1 MNNTVVQVDTQGN
14 ARVIVLL
21 SVKVQAAWP
30 FYTLT
35 DEDRAAHW
43 DGAVNDAGTK
53 GGRIP
58 LCSPALTGK
67 PESVRGTVRKLFANA
82 LPCLVPGLYIV
93 QPGKEQDAQ
102 DLIQQAE
109 SIVAQ
114 ADADMAAQWTQEF
127 PDWWDNANELARHG
141 CQARG
146 FDKPQ
151 PYWVRLKAHMFTA
164 EGLSE
169 EESEALAKDAEQ
181 ETLQQESEELDR
193 WQRVWAGKSAL
204 TATAFRD
211 LKQILDK
218 AGSPA
223 AGALTVPNG
232 KKGAAL
238 DPQVTTSTLSA
249 VCGHL
254 TNSEWQTLLP
264 VLVKYCPTQPRLQT
278 QLKQDEPEQ
287 TQPEAQAESLPE
299 PPEEVQV
306 DVEDSDFMP
315 PADEAVASLNPEPQ
329 PEPEPETKPESEL
342 EQDVQSCIDE
352 DGDFVPD

>member
-1 MNNTVVQVDTQGN
+1 MKVT
-14 ARVIVLL
+14 LL

-67 PESVRGTVRKLFANA
+67 PESVRGTVRKLFASA

-93 QPGKEQDAQ
+93 QPGKEEAAQ
-102 DLIQQAE
+102 ALINQAE
-109 SIVAQ
+109 CLVAQ
-114 ADADMAAQWTQEF
+114 ADADMASQWQAEF
-127 PDWWDNANELARHG
+127 PDWWDNANSLARHG

-151 PYWVRLKAHMFTA
+151 PYWVRLKAHLFTA
-164 EGLSE
+164 EGLSDA
-169 EESEALAKDAEQ
+169 ESEALAEDAEA
-181 ETLQQESEELDR
+181 ETLQQEQEELDR
-193 WQRVWAGKSAL
+193 WTRVWSGKSAL

-211 LKQILDK
+211 LSAILNK

-223 AGALTVPNG
+223 ASALTVPNG

-238 DPQVTTSTLSA
+238 DPQVTASTLGA
-249 VCGHL
+249 LRPVL
-254 TNSEWQTLLP
+254 THEEWQTLMP
-264 VLVKYCPTQPRLQT
+264 VFSRHCPTQAQPAQAEPQT
-278 QLKQDEPEQ
+278 EPEQ
-287 TQPEAQAESLPE
+287 TQVDVEDSAVMSPEDEAVASLLQPEALPE
-299 PPEEVQV
+299 PPEEVTV
-306 DVEDSDFMP
+306 DMP
-315 PADEAVASLNPEPQ
+315 EQTQ
-329 PEPEPETKPESEL
+329 PEPEPEPQPE
-342 EQDVQSCIDE
+342 QGVQSCIDE
-352 DGDFVPD
+352 DGDFIPD

>member
-1 MNNTVVQVDTQGN
+1 MKVT
-14 ARVIVLL
+14 LL
-21 SVKVQAAWP
+21 SVKVGAAWP

-35 DEDRAAHW
+35 DEDRAQHW

-67 PESVRGTVRKLFANA
+67 PESVRGQVRKLFASA

-93 QPGKEQDAQ
+93 QAGKESEAQ
-102 DLIQQAE
+102 ALIQQAE

-114 ADADMAAQWTQEF
+114 ADADMASQWSQEF
-127 PDWWDNANELARHG
+127 PDWWDNANSLARHG

-151 PYWVRLKAHMFTA
+151 PYWVRLKAHLFTA

-169 EESEALAKDAEQ
+169 AESEALAKDAEA
-181 ETLQQESEELDR
+181 ETLQQEQEELDR
-193 WQRVWAGKSAL
+193 WTRVWSAKSAL

-211 LKQILDK
+211 LSAILNK

-223 AGALTVPNG
+223 ASALTVPNG

-238 DPQVTTSTLSA
+238 DPQVTASTLGA
-249 VCGHL
+249 LRPVL
-254 TNSEWQTLLP
+254 THEEWQTLMP
-264 VLVKYCPTQPRLQT
+264 VFSRHCPTQAQPAQAEPQT
-278 QLKQDEPEQ
+278 EPEQ
-287 TQPEAQAESLPE
+287 TQVDVEDSAVMSPEDEAVASLLQPEALPE
-299 PPEEVQV
+299 PPEEVTV
-306 DVEDSDFMP
+306 DMP
-315 PADEAVASLNPEPQ
+315 EQTQPEPEPEPQ
-329 PEPEPETKPESEL
+329 PEPE
-342 EQDVQSCIDE
+342 QGVQSCIDE
-352 DGDFVPD
+352 DGDFIPD

>member
-1 MNNTVVQVDTQGN
+1 MKVT
-14 ARVIVLL
+14 LL
-21 SVKVQAAWP
+21 SVKVGAAWP

-67 PESVRGTVRKLFANA
+67 PESIRGTVRKLFASA

-93 QPGKEQDAQ
+93 QPGKEADAQ
-102 DLIQQAE
+102 SLIQQAE

-114 ADADMAAQWTQEF
+114 ADADMSAQWAAEF
-127 PDWWDNANELARHG
+127 PDWWDNANSLARHG

-151 PYWVRLKAHMFTA
+151 PYWVRLKAHLFSA

-169 EESEALAKDAEQ
+169 AESEALAEDAEQ

-193 WQRVWAGKSAL
+193 WQRVWAGKNAL

-211 LKQILDK
+211 LSAILNK

-223 AGALTVPNG
+223 AGALVVPNG

-238 DPQVTTSTLSA
+238 DPQVTAQTLGA
-249 VCGHL
+249 LRPVL
-254 TNSEWQTLLP
+254 THDEWQTLMP
-264 VLVKYCPTQPRLQT
+264 VFSRHCPTQAEPQPEPE
-278 QLKQDEPEQ
+278 QDEPEQ
-287 TQPEAQAESLPE
+287 TQVDVEDSAVMSPEDEAVASLLQPEALPE
-299 PPEEVQV
+299 PPEEVTV
-306 DVEDSDFMP
+306 DMP
-315 PADEAVASLNPEPQ
+315 EQTQPEPEPQHEPQ
-329 PEPEPETKPESEL
+329 PEPQP

-352 DGDFVPD
+352 DGDFIPD

>member
-1 MNNTVVQVDTQGN
+1 MKVT
-14 ARVIVLL
+14 LL
-21 SVKVQAAWP
+21 SVKVGAAWP

-58 LCSPALTGK
+58 LCSKELTGK
-67 PESVRGTVRKLFANA
+67 PESVRGQVRKLFASA

-102 DLIQQAE
+102 ALIQQAE

-114 ADADMAAQWTQEF
+114 ADAEMAAQWSAEF
-127 PDWWDNANELARHG
+127 PDWWDNANSLARHG

-151 PYWVRLKAHMFTA
+151 PYWVRLKAHLFSA

-169 EESEALAKDAEQ
+169 AESEALAEDAEQ

-193 WQRVWAGKSAL
+193 WQRVWAGKNAL

-223 AGALTVPNG
+223 APALTVPNG

-238 DPQVTTSTLSA
+238 DPQVTAQALGA
-249 VCGHL
+249 LRPVL
-254 TNSEWQTLLP
+254 THEEWQTLMP
-264 VLVKYCPTQPRLQT
+264 VFSRHCPTQAQP
-278 QLKQDEPEQ
+278 EPEQ
-287 TQPEAQAESLPE
+287 DEPEAQAEPQPLPEPEQTLPE
-299 PPEEVQV
+299 PPEEVTV
-306 DVEDSDFMP
+306 DVEETETMP
-315 PADEAVASLNPEPQ
+315 PEDEAVASLNPEPQ
-329 PEPEPETKPESEL
+329 PEPEPE
-342 EQDVQSCIDE
+342 QCVQSCIDE
-352 DGDFVPD
+352 DGDFIPD

>member
-1 MNNTVVQVDTQGN
+1 MKVT
-14 ARVIVLL
+14 LL
-21 SVKVQAAWP
+21 SVKVGAAWP

-67 PESVRGTVRKLFANA
+67 PESVRGTVRKLFASA

-93 QPGKEQDAQ
+93 QAGKEAEAQ
-102 DLIQQAE
+102 ALIQQAE

-114 ADADMAAQWTQEF
+114 ADADMASQWSQEF

-151 PYWVRLKAHMFTA
+151 PYWVRLKAHLFSA

-169 EESEALAKDAEQ
+169 EESEELAKDAEQ
-181 ETLQQESEELDR
+181 ETLQQEQEELDR
-193 WQRVWAGKSAL
+193 WQRVWAGKNAL

-211 LKQILDK
+211 LSAILNK

-223 AGALTVPNG
+223 ASALTVPNG

-238 DPQVTTSTLSA
+238 DPQVTAQTLGA
-249 VCGHL
+249 LRPVL
-254 TNSEWQTLLP
+254 THDEWQTLMP
-264 VLVKYCPTQPRLQT
+264 VFSRHCPTQT
-278 QLKQDEPEQ
+278 QPEPEQ
-287 TQPEAQAESLPE
+287 DEPEAQAEPLPE
-299 PPEEVQV
+299 PPEEVRV

-315 PADEAVASLNPEPQ
+315 EPQ
-329 PEPEPETKPESEL
+329 PEPEPEQTQPKPEPQSEP
-342 EQDVQSCIDE
+342 EQGVQSCIDE
-352 DGDFVPD
+352 DGDFIPD

>member
-1 MNNTVVQVDTQGN
+1 M
-14 ARVIVLL
+14 VIHLL

-58 LCSPALTGK
+58 LCSKELTGK
-67 PESVRGTVRKLFANA
+67 PESVRGQVRKLFASA

-93 QPGKEQDAQ
+93 QPGKEAEAQ
-102 DLIQQAE
+102 ALIQQAE
-109 SIVAQ
+109 QLVQQ
-114 ADADMAAQWTQEF
+114 ADSDMAAQWAAEF

-151 PYWVRLKAHMFTA
+151 PYWVRLKAHLFTA

-169 EESEALAKDAEQ
+169 AESEALAKDAEA

-193 WQRVWAGKSAL
+193 WQRVWAGKNAL

-211 LKQILDK
+211 LSAILNK

-223 AGALTVPNG
+223 AGVLTVPNG

-238 DPQVTTSTLSA
+238 DPQVTEQALSA
-249 VCGHL
+249 VCGVL
-254 TNSEWQTLLP
+254 THDEWQTLLP
-264 VLVKYCPTQPRLQT
+264 VLVKYCPTQPRPAQAEP
-278 QLKQDEPEQ
+278 QPEPDEPKQDEPEQ
-287 TQPEAQAESLPE
+287 TQPDTLPE
-299 PPEEVQV
+299 PPEEVRV
-306 DVEDSDFMP
+306 DVEETEVMP
-315 PADEAVASLNPEPQ
+315 PADEAVASLTQ
-329 PEPEPETKPESEL
+329 PEPEPEPEPES
-342 EQDVQSCIDE
+342 DVQSCIDE
-352 DGDFVPD
+352 DGDFIPD

>member
-1 MNNTVVQVDTQGN
+1 MKVT
-14 ARVIVLL
+14 LL

-58 LCSPALTGK
+58 LCSKELTGK

-93 QPGKEQDAQ
+93 QPGKEAEAQ
-102 DLIQQAE
+102 YMIQQAE
-109 SIVAQ
+109 CVVAQ
-114 ADADMAAQWTQEF
+114 ADADMASQWQAEF
-127 PDWWDNANELARHG
+127 PDWWDNANSLARHG
-141 CQARG
+141 CSARG

-151 PYWVRLKAHMFTA
+151 PYWVRLKAHLFTA

-169 EESEALAKDAEQ
+169 AESEALAEDAEA
-181 ETLQQESEELDR
+181 ETLQQEQEELDR
-193 WQRVWAGKSAL
+193 WQRVWAGKTAM

-211 LKQILDK
+211 LSAILNK

-223 AGALTVPNG
+223 AGALVVPNG

-238 DPQVTTSTLSA
+238 DPQVTAQTLGA
-249 VCGHL
+249 LRPVL
-254 TNSEWQTLLP
+254 THEEWQTLMP
-264 VLVKYCPTQPRLQT
+264 VFGKHCPTQA
-278 QLKQDEPEQ
+278 
-287 TQPEAQAESLPE
+287 QPAQAEPQPE
-299 PPEEVQV
+299 PEPLPGLPEEVTV
-306 DVEDSDFMP
+306 DVEESEVMP
-315 PADEAVASLNPEPQ
+315 PADEAVASLTQ
-329 PEPEPETKPESEL
+329 PEPETKPEPQPET
-342 EQDVQSCIDE
+342 EQGVQACIDE
-352 DGDFVPD
+352 DGDFIPD

>member
-14 ARVIVLL
+14 ARVITLL

-35 DEDRAAHW
+35 DEDRSQHW
-43 DGAVNDAGTK
+43 DESVNEAGTK

-58 LCSPALTGK
+58 LCSKELTGK
-67 PESVRGTVRKLFANA
+67 PESIRGMVRKLFASA

-93 QPGKEQDAQ
+93 QPGKEAEAQ
-102 DLIQQAE
+102 ALIAKAE

-114 ADADMAAQWTQEF
+114 ADADMASQWAAEF
-127 PDWWDNANELARHG
+127 PDWWDNANSLARHG

-151 PYWVRLKAHMFTA
+151 PYWVRLKAHLFTA

-169 EESEALAKDAEQ
+169 AESEALAKDAEQ

-193 WQRVWAGKSAL
+193 WQRVWAGKNAL

-211 LKQILDK
+211 LSAILNK

-223 AGALTVPNG
+223 AGALVVPNG

-238 DPQVTTSTLSA
+238 DPQVTAQTLSTIRG
-249 VCGHL
+249 VL
-254 TNSEWQTLLP
+254 THDEWTTLMP
-264 VLVKYCPTQPRLQT
+264 VFSRHCPTQAQP
-278 QLKQDEPEQ
+278 EPEQ
-287 TQPEAQAESLPE
+287 DEPEAQAEPQHLPE
-299 PPEEVQV
+299 QDEPDTLPDLPEEVAV
-306 DVEDSDFMP
+306 DVEETEVMP
-315 PADEAVASLNPEPQ
+315 PADEAVASLTQ
-329 PEPEPETKPESEL
+329 PEPEPEPE
-342 EQDVQSCIDE
+342 QGVQSCIDE

>member
-1 MNNTVVQVDTQGN
+1 MKVT
-14 ARVIVLL
+14 LL
-21 SVKVQAAWP
+21 SVKVGAAWP

-67 PESVRGTVRKLFANA
+67 PESVRGMVRKLFANA

-102 DLIQQAE
+102 ALIQQAE

-114 ADADMAAQWTQEF
+114 ADAEMAAQWQAEF
-127 PDWWDNANELARHG
+127 PDWWDNANSLARHG

-151 PYWVRLKAHMFTA
+151 PYWVRLKAHLFSA

-169 EESEALAKDAEQ
+169 AESENLAEDALA
-181 ETLQQESEELDR
+181 ETLQQEQEELDR
-193 WQRVWAGKSAL
+193 WQRVWAGKNAL

-211 LKQILDK
+211 LSAILNK
-218 AGSPA
+218 AGSVA
-223 AGALTVPNG
+223 AQALTVPNG

-238 DPQVTTSTLSA
+238 DPQVTAQTLSA
-249 VCGHL
+249 IRGVL
-254 TNSEWQTLLP
+254 THDEWTTLMP
-264 VLVKYCPTQPRLQT
+264 VFSRHCPTQAQP
-278 QLKQDEPEQ
+278 EPEQ
-287 TQPEAQAESLPE
+287 DEPEAQAEPLPDL
-299 PPEEVQV
+299 PEEVRV
-306 DVEDSDFMP
+306 DVEDSDFM
-315 PADEAVASLNPEPQ
+315 PEPQ
-329 PEPEPETKPESEL
+329 PEPEPETKSKPES
-342 EQDVQSCIDE
+342 DVQSCIDE
-352 DGDFVPD
+352 DGDFIPD

>member
-1 MNNTVVQVDTQGN
+1 MKVT
-14 ARVIVLL
+14 LL
-21 SVKVQAAWP
+21 SVKVGAAWP

-58 LCSPALTGK
+58 LCSKELTGK
-67 PESVRGTVRKLFANA
+67 PESVRGMVRKLFASA

-102 DLIQQAE
+102 ALIKQAE

-114 ADADMAAQWTQEF
+114 ADADMAAQWQAEF
-127 PDWWDNANELARHG
+127 PDWWDNANSLARHG

-151 PYWVRLKAHMFTA
+151 PYWVRLKAHLFSA

-169 EESEALAKDAEQ
+169 EESEALAEDAEA

-193 WQRVWAGKSAL
+193 WTRVWSGKPAM

-211 LKQILDK
+211 LKQILNK

-223 AGALTVPNG
+223 APALTVPNG

-238 DPQVTTSTLSA
+238 DPQVTAQTLSA
-249 VCGHL
+249 IRGVL
-254 TNSEWQTLLP
+254 THDEWTTLMP
-264 VLVKYCPTQPRLQT
+264 VFGKHCPTQAQPAQAEPQPEPDT
-278 QLKQDEPEQ
+278 EPEQ
-287 TQPEAQAESLPE
+287 TQPDALPDL
-299 PPEEVQV
+299 PEEVRV

-315 PADEAVASLNPEPQ
+315 EPQPEPQ
-329 PEPEPETKPESEL
+329 PEPEPEPETKPE
-342 EQDVQSCIDE
+342 QGVQSCIDE
-352 DGDFVPD
+352 DGDFIPD

>member
-1 MNNTVVQVDTQGN
+1 MKVT
-14 ARVIVLL
+14 LL
-21 SVKVQAAWP
+21 SVKVGAAWP

-58 LCSPALTGK
+58 LCSKELTGK
-67 PESVRGTVRKLFANA
+67 PESVRGQVRKLFANA

-93 QPGKEQDAQ
+93 QAGKEAEAQ
-102 DLIQQAE
+102 GLIQQAE
-109 SIVAQ
+109 SLVAQ
-114 ADADMAAQWTQEF
+114 ADAEMAAQWSQEF

-141 CQARG
+141 CQVRG

-151 PYWVRLKAHMFTA
+151 PYWVRLKAHLFTA

-169 EESEALAKDAEQ
+169 AESEALAEDAEV
-181 ETLQQESEELDR
+181 ETLQQEQEELDR
-193 WQRVWAGKSAL
+193 WQRVWAGKNAL

-223 AGALTVPNG
+223 AGALVVPNG

-238 DPQVTTSTLSA
+238 DPQVTAQTLSA
-249 VCGHL
+249 IRGVL
-254 TNSEWQTLLP
+254 THDEWTTLMP
-264 VLVKYCPTQPRLQT
+264 VFGRHCPTQAQAQT
-278 QLKQDEPEQ
+278 QPAQAEPQPEPDTEPEQ
-287 TQPEAQAESLPE
+287 TQPDTLPNL
-299 PPEEVQV
+299 PEEVQV

-315 PADEAVASLNPEPQ
+315 PTDEAVASLTQPEPQ
-329 PEPEPETKPESEL
+329 PEPET
-342 EQDVQSCIDE
+342 EQGVQSCIDE
-352 DGDFVPD
+352 DGDFIPD

>member
-1 MNNTVVQVDTQGN
+1 MKVT
-14 ARVIVLL
+14 LL
-21 SVKVQAAWP
+21 SVKVGAAWP

-58 LCSPALTGK
+58 LCSKELTGK

-93 QPGKEQDAQ
+93 QAGKEAEAQ
-102 DLIQQAE
+102 ALIQQAE

-114 ADADMAAQWTQEF
+114 ADADMASQWAEEF
-127 PDWWDNANELARHG
+127 PDWWGNANDLARHG

-151 PYWVRLKAHMFTA
+151 PYWVRLKAHLFTA

-169 EESEALAKDAEQ
+169 AESEALAKDAEA
-181 ETLQQESEELDR
+181 ETLQQEQEELDR
-193 WQRVWAGKSAL
+193 WTRVWSGKNAM

-211 LKQILDK
+211 LSAILNK

-223 AGALTVPNG
+223 APALTVPSG

-238 DPQVTTSTLSA
+238 DPQVTSNTLA
-249 VCGHL
+249 AL
-254 TNSEWQTLLP
+254 RP
-264 VLVKYCPTQPRLQT
+264 VLTHEEWTALMPVFGRHCPTQAQPAQA
-278 QLKQDEPEQ
+278 EQ
-287 TQPEAQAESLPE
+287 TQPEMEAQAEPLPE
-299 PPEEVQV
+299 PPEEVRI

-329 PEPEPETKPESEL
+329 TQPEPQPE
-342 EQDVQSCIDE
+342 QGVQSCIDE

>member
-1 MNNTVVQVDTQGN
+1 MKVT
-14 ARVIVLL
+14 LL
-21 SVKVQAAWP
+21 SVKVGAAWP

-67 PESVRGTVRKLFANA
+67 PESVRGTVRKLFASA

-102 DLIQQAE
+102 ALIQQAE
-109 SIVAQ
+109 AIVAQ
-114 ADADMAAQWTQEF
+114 ANAEMASQWQAEF
-127 PDWWDNANELARHG
+127 PDWWDNANSLARHG

-151 PYWVRLKAHMFTA
+151 PYWVRLKAHLFSA

-169 EESEALAKDAEQ
+169 AESEALAKDAEA
-181 ETLQQESEELDR
+181 ETLQQEQEELDR
-193 WQRVWAGKSAL
+193 WQRVWAGKNAM

-211 LKQILDK
+211 LSAILNK

-223 AGALTVPNG
+223 AGALVVPNG

-238 DPQVTTSTLSA
+238 DPQVTAQTLSA
-249 VCGHL
+249 VCGVL
-254 TNSEWQTLLP
+254 THDEWQTLIP
-264 VLVKYCPTQPRLQT
+264 VLIRHCPTQAQP
-278 QLKQDEPEQ
+278 EPEQ
-287 TQPEAQAESLPE
+287 DAPEAQAEQTLPE
-299 PPEEVQV
+299 PPKEVTV
-306 DVEDSDFMP
+306 DVEETETMP
-315 PADEAVASLNPEPQ
+315 PEDEAVASLTKPDPQ
-329 PEPEPETKPESEL
+329 PEPEPQP

>member
-1 MNNTVVQVDTQGN
+1 MNTVIQVDTQGN
-14 ARVIVLL
+14 ARVITLL

-35 DEDRAAHW
+35 DADRAAHW

-58 LCSPALTGK
+58 LCSKELTGK
-67 PESVRGTVRKLFANA
+67 PESVRGTVRKLFASA

-102 DLIQQAE
+102 ALIQQAE
-109 SIVAQ
+109 QLVQQ
-114 ADADMAAQWTQEF
+114 ADSDMAAQWSAEF
-127 PDWWDNANELARHG
+127 PDWWNNANDLARHG
-141 CQARG
+141 CESRG

-151 PYWVRLKAHMFTA
+151 PYWVRLKAHLFTA

-169 EESEALAKDAEQ
+169 EESEALAKDAEA
-181 ETLQQESEELDR
+181 ETLQQEQEELDR
-193 WQRVWAGKSAL
+193 WQRVWAGKNAL

-223 AGALTVPNG
+223 AQALTVPNG

-238 DPQVTTSTLSA
+238 DPQITASTLSA

-264 VLVKYCPTQPRLQT
+264 VLVEYCPTQPRLQT
-278 QLKQDEPEQ
+278 QPEQDEPEQDEPEQ
-287 TQPEAQAESLPE
+287 TQPETLHDL
-299 PPEEVQV
+299 PEEVRV
-306 DVEDSDFMP
+306 DVAETEVMP
-315 PADEAVASLNPEPQ
+315 PADEAVASLNPEPEQTQPEPQ
-329 PEPEPETKPESEL
+329 PEPEPE
-342 EQDVQSCIDE
+342 QGVQSCIDE
-352 DGDFVPD
+352 DGDFIPD

>member
-1 MNNTVVQVDTQGN
+1 MDTVVSVDTQGN
-14 ARVIVLL
+14 ARVITLL

-35 DEDRAAHW
+35 DEDRSQHW
-43 DGAVNDAGTK
+43 DESVNEAGTK

-58 LCSPALTGK
+58 LCSKELTGK

-93 QPGKEQDAQ
+93 QAGKEADAQ
-102 DLIQQAE
+102 ALIQQAE

-114 ADADMAAQWTQEF
+114 ADADMSAQWQAEF
-127 PDWWDNANELARHG
+127 PDWWDRANSLARHG

-151 PYWVRLKAHMFTA
+151 PYWVRLKAHLFTA

-169 EESEALAKDAEQ
+169 AESEALAKDAEA
-181 ETLQQESEELDR
+181 ETLQQEQEELDR
-193 WQRVWAGKSAL
+193 WQRVWAGKNAM

-211 LKQILDK
+211 LSAILNK

-223 AGALTVPNG
+223 APALSVPNG

-238 DPQVTTSTLSA
+238 DPQVTASTLGA
-249 VCGHL
+249 L
-254 TNSEWQTLLP
+254 RP
-264 VLVKYCPTQPRLQT
+264 VLTHDEWVALMPVFGRHCPTQT
-278 QLKQDEPEQ
+278 QPEQDE
-287 TQPEAQAESLPE
+287 PEAQAEPLPNL
-299 PPEEVQV
+299 PEEVAV
-306 DVEDSDFMP
+306 DVEETEVMP
-315 PADEAVASLNPEPQ
+315 PADEAVASLNPEPEQAQ
-329 PEPEPETKPESEL
+329 PEPES

-352 DGDFVPD
+352 DGDFIPD

>member
-1 MNNTVVQVDTQGN
+1 MKVT
-14 ARVIVLL
+14 LL
-21 SVKVQAAWP
+21 SVKVGAAWP

-35 DEDRAAHW
+35 DDDRAAHW

-67 PESVRGTVRKLFANA
+67 PESVRGQVRKLFASA

-93 QPGKEQDAQ
+93 QPGKEADAQ
-102 DLIQQAE
+102 ALIQQAE

-114 ADADMAAQWTQEF
+114 ADADMASQWQAEF
-127 PDWWDNANELARHG
+127 PDWWDNANDLARHG

-151 PYWVRLKAHMFTA
+151 PYWVHLKAHLFTA

-169 EESEALAKDAEQ
+169 AESEALAEDAEQ

-193 WQRVWAGKSAL
+193 WQRVWAGKPAM

-223 AGALTVPNG
+223 APALSVPNG

-238 DPQVTTSTLSA
+238 DPQVTAQTLSA
-249 VCGHL
+249 IRGVL
-254 TNSEWQTLLP
+254 THDEWTALMP
-264 VLVKYCPTQPRLQT
+264 VFGRHCPTQPAQAEP
-278 QLKQDEPEQ
+278 QPEPEQ
-287 TQPEAQAESLPE
+287 TQPDTLPD
-299 PPEEVQV
+299 PPEEVRV
-306 DVEDSDFMP
+306 DIEDSDFM
-315 PADEAVASLNPEPQ
+315 PEPQ
-329 PEPEPETKPESEL
+329 PEPEPETKPEPQPEP
-342 EQDVQSCIDE
+342 EQGVQSCIDE
-352 DGDFVPD
+352 DGDFIPD

>member
-1 MNNTVVQVDTQGN
+1 MKVT
-14 ARVIVLL
+14 LL
-21 SVKVQAAWP
+21 SVKVGAAWP

-67 PESVRGTVRKLFANA
+67 PESVRGTVRKLFASA

-93 QPGKEQDAQ
+93 QPGKEAEAQ
-102 DLIQQAE
+102 ALIAKAE
-109 SIVAQ
+109 SLVQQEDSPMPSQWQ
-114 ADADMAAQWTQEF
+114 AEF
-127 PDWWDNANELARHG
+127 PDWWDRANSLARHG

-151 PYWVRLKAHMFTA
+151 PYWVRLKAHLFTA

-169 EESEALAKDAEQ
+169 AESEALAEDAAA
-181 ETLQQESEELDR
+181 ETLQQEQEELDR
-193 WQRVWAGKSAL
+193 WTRVWSGKNAM

-211 LKQILDK
+211 LSAILNK

-223 AGALTVPNG
+223 AGTLVVPNG

-238 DPQVTTSTLSA
+238 DPQVTAQTLSA
-249 VCGHL
+249 IRGVL
-254 TNSEWQTLLP
+254 THDEWTTLMP
-264 VLVKYCPTQPRLQT
+264 VFSRHCPTQAEPQP
-278 QLKQDEPEQ
+278 EPEQ
-287 TQPEAQAESLPE
+287 TQPETEAQAEPLPNL
-299 PPEEVQV
+299 PEEVAV

-315 PADEAVASLNPEPQ
+315 PADEAVASLTQPDHQ
-329 PEPEPETKPESEL
+329 PEPE
-342 EQDVQSCIDE
+342 QGVQSCIDE
-352 DGDFVPD
+352 DGDFIPD

>member
-1 MNNTVVQVDTQGN
+1 MKVT
-14 ARVIVLL
+14 LL
-21 SVKVQAAWP
+21 SVKVGAAWP

-35 DEDRAAHW
+35 DEDRSQHW
-43 DGAVNDAGTK
+43 DESVNEAGTK

-67 PESVRGTVRKLFANA
+67 PESVRGQVRKLFASA

-102 DLIQQAE
+102 ALIQQAE
-109 SIVAQ
+109 QLVQQ
-114 ADADMAAQWTQEF
+114 ADSDMASQWQAEF
-127 PDWWDNANELARHG
+127 PDWWDNANALARHG

-151 PYWVRLKAHMFTA
+151 PYWVRLKAHLFTA

-169 EESEALAKDAEQ
+169 AESEALAKDAEA

-193 WQRVWAGKSAL
+193 WTRVWSGKNAL

-223 AGALTVPNG
+223 ASALTVPNG

-238 DPQVTTSTLSA
+238 DPQVTAQTLSA
-249 VCGHL
+249 IRGVL
-254 TNSEWQTLLP
+254 THDEWQTLMP
-264 VLVKYCPTQPRLQT
+264 VFSRHCPTQAQPAQAEP
-278 QLKQDEPEQ
+278 QPEPEQ
-287 TQPEAQAESLPE
+287 TLPDL
-299 PPEEVQV
+299 PEEVRV

-315 PADEAVASLNPEPQ
+315 EPQ
-329 PEPEPETKPESEL
+329 PEPEPEQAQPEPET
-342 EQDVQSCIDE
+342 EQGVQSCIDE
-352 DGDFVPD
+352 DGDFIPD

>member
-1 MNNTVVQVDTQGN
+1 MNNTVVQVDAQGN

-67 PESVRGTVRKLFANA
+67 PESVRGTVRKLFASN

-93 QPGKEQDAQ
+93 QPGKEAEAQ
-102 DLIQQAE
+102 ALIQQAE
-109 SIVAQ
+109 QLVQQ
-114 ADADMAAQWTQEF
+114 ADSDMASQWAAEF

-151 PYWVRLKAHMFTA
+151 PYWVRLKAHLFTA
-164 EGLSE
+164 EGLSDA
-169 EESEALAKDAEQ
+169 ESEALAKDAEQ

-193 WQRVWAGKSAL
+193 WQRVWAGKNAL

-211 LKQILDK
+211 LSAILNK

-223 AGALTVPNG
+223 AGALVVPNG

-238 DPQVTTSTLSA
+238 DPQVTAQTLSA

-254 TNSEWQTLLP
+254 TNNEWQTLMP

-278 QLKQDEPEQ
+278 QPEQDE
-287 TQPEAQAESLPE
+287 PEAQAESLPE

-329 PEPEPETKPESEL
+329 PEPEPEQTQPESM
-342 EQDVQSCIDE
+342 QGVQSCIDE
-352 DGDFVPD
+352 DGDFIPD

>member
-1 MNNTVVQVDTQGN
+1 MNTVIQVDHAGN
-14 ARVIVLL
+14 ARVITLL

-35 DEDRAAHW
+35 DEDRSQHW
-43 DGAVNDAGTK
+43 DESVNEAGTK

-58 LCSPALTGK
+58 LCSKELTGK
-67 PESVRGTVRKLFANA
+67 PESVRGTVRKLFASS

-93 QPGKEQDAQ
+93 QPGKEAEAQ
-102 DLIQQAE
+102 ALIQQAE

-114 ADADMAAQWTQEF
+114 ADAEMAQQWSQEF
-127 PDWWDNANELARHG
+127 PDWWNSANSLARHG

-151 PYWVRLKAHMFTA
+151 PYWVRLKAHLFTA

-169 EESEALAKDAEQ
+169 AESEALAKDAEA

-193 WQRVWAGKSAL
+193 WQRVWAGKNSL

-218 AGSPA
+218 AGSPSA
-223 AGALTVPNG
+223 SALTVPNG

-238 DPQVTTSTLSA
+238 DPQVTAQTLSA
-249 VCGHL
+249 IRGVL
-254 TNSEWQTLLP
+254 THEEWQTLMP
-264 VLVKYCPTQPRLQT
+264 VFGKHCPTQTWSEEAAAESALA
-278 QLKQDEPEQ
+278 EPEPDE
-287 TQPEAQAESLPE
+287 PEAQAEPQPLPE
-299 PPEEVQV
+299 TLHDLPEEVTV
-306 DVEDSDFMP
+306 DVEETEAMP
-315 PADEAVASLNPEPQ
+315 PEDEAVASLTKPEPEPQ
-329 PEPEPETKPESEL
+329 PE
-342 EQDVQSCIDE
+342 QGVQSCIDE
-352 DGDFVPD
+352 DGDFIPD

>member
-1 MNNTVVQVDTQGN
+1 MKVT
-14 ARVIVLL
+14 LL
-21 SVKVQAAWP
+21 SVKVGAAWP

-58 LCSPALTGK
+58 LCSKELTGK
-67 PESVRGTVRKLFANA
+67 PESVRGQVRKLFASA

-93 QPGKEQDAQ
+93 QPGKEADAQ
-102 DLIQQAE
+102 ALIQQAE

-114 ADADMAAQWTQEF
+114 ADADMAAQWSAEF
-127 PDWWDNANELARHG
+127 PDWWDNANALARHG

-151 PYWVRLKAHMFTA
+151 PYWVRLKAHLFSA

-169 EESEALAKDAEQ
+169 AESEALAEDAEA
-181 ETLQQESEELDR
+181 ETLQQEQEELDR
-193 WQRVWAGKSAL
+193 WTRVWSGKNAM

-211 LKQILDK
+211 LSAILNK

-223 AGALTVPNG
+223 AGALVVPNG

-238 DPQVTTSTLSA
+238 DPQVTAQTLSA
-249 VCGHL
+249 IRGVL
-254 TNSEWQTLLP
+254 THDEWQTLMP
-264 VLVKYCPTQPRLQT
+264 VFSRHCPTQA
-278 QLKQDEPEQ
+278 
-287 TQPEAQAESLPE
+287 QPAQAEPQPEPLPE
-299 PPEEVQV
+299 PPEEVRV
-306 DVEDSDFMP
+306 DVEESDVMP
-315 PADEAVASLNPEPQ
+315 PDDEAVASLTQPDPQ
-329 PEPEPETKPESEL
+329 PEPETKPDPDPDPEPESG
-342 EQDVQSCIDE
+342 VQSCIDE
-352 DGDFVPD
+352 DGDFIPD

>member
-1 MNNTVVQVDTQGN
+1 MDTVIQVDHAGN
-14 ARVIVLL
+14 ARVITLL

-67 PESVRGTVRKLFANA
+67 PESVRGTVRKLFASA

-93 QPGKEQDAQ
+93 QPGKEAEAQ
-102 DLIQQAE
+102 ALIQQAE
-109 SIVAQ
+109 QLVQQ
-114 ADADMAAQWTQEF
+114 ADSDMAAQWSAEF
-127 PDWWDNANELARHG
+127 PDWWNKANSLARHG

-151 PYWVRLKAHMFTA
+151 PYWVRLKAHLFTA

-169 EESEALAKDAEQ
+169 AESEALAKDAEA
-181 ETLQQESEELDR
+181 ETLQQEQEELDR
-193 WQRVWAGKSAL
+193 WQRVWAGKNAM

-211 LKQILDK
+211 LSSILNK

-223 AGALTVPNG
+223 APVLTVPNG

-238 DPQVTTSTLSA
+238 DPQVTA
-249 VCGHL
+249 
-254 TNSEWQTLLP
+254 QTLGALRP
-264 VLVKYCPTQPRLQT
+264 VLTHEEWTTLMPVFSRHCPTQAQPEPE
-278 QLKQDEPEQ
+278 QDEPE
-287 TQPEAQAESLPE
+287 EAQAEQTLPE
-299 PPEEVQV
+299 PPKEVTV
-306 DVEDSDFMP
+306 DVEETETMP
-315 PADEAVASLNPEPQ
+315 PEDEAVASLTQPEPETKS
-329 PEPEPETKPESEL
+329 EPEPETKS

>member
-1 MNNTVVQVDTQGN
+1 MKVT
-14 ARVIVLL
+14 LL
-21 SVKVQAAWP
+21 SVKVGAAWP

-67 PESVRGTVRKLFANA
+67 PESVRGTVRKLFASA

-93 QPGKEQDAQ
+93 QPGKEADAQ
-102 DLIQQAE
+102 ALIAKAE
-109 SIVAQ
+109 SLVAQ
-114 ADADMAAQWTQEF
+114 ADAEMASQWSQEF

-141 CQARG
+141 CQVRG

-151 PYWVRLKAHMFTA
+151 PYWVRLKAHLFTA

-169 EESEALAKDAEQ
+169 AESEALAKDAEQ
-181 ETLQQESEELDR
+181 ETLQQEQEELDR
-193 WQRVWAGKSAL
+193 WQRVWAGKNAM

-211 LKQILDK
+211 LSAILNK

-223 AGALTVPNG
+223 APALTVPNG

-238 DPQVTTSTLSA
+238 DPQVTAQTLSSIRG
-249 VCGHL
+249 VL
-254 TNSEWQTLLP
+254 THDEWTALMP
-264 VLVKYCPTQPRLQT
+264 VFSRHCPASPAPAP
-278 QLKQDEPEQ
+278 EPE
-287 TQPEAQAESLPE
+287 EAQAEPLPDL
-299 PPEEVQV
+299 PEEVAV
-306 DVEDSDFMP
+306 DVEESDVMP
-315 PADEAVASLNPEPQ
+315 PADEAVASLTQ
-329 PEPEPETKPESEL
+329 PEPEPEPE
-342 EQDVQSCIDE
+342 QGVQSCIDE
-352 DGDFVPD
+352 DGDFIPD

>member
-1 MNNTVVQVDTQGN
+1 MKVT
-14 ARVIVLL
+14 LL
-21 SVKVQAAWP
+21 SVKVGAAWP

-35 DEDRAAHW
+35 DDDRAAHW

-93 QPGKEQDAQ
+93 QPGKEADAQ
-102 DLIQQAE
+102 ALIAKAE
-109 SIVAQ
+109 SLVQQEDSA
-114 ADADMAAQWTQEF
+114 MAAQWSQEF

-151 PYWVRLKAHMFTA
+151 PYWVRLKAHLFSA

-169 EESEALAKDAEQ
+169 AESEALAKDAEQ
-181 ETLQQESEELDR
+181 ETLQQEQEELDR
-193 WQRVWAGKSAL
+193 WARVWAGKNAL

-211 LKQILDK
+211 LSAILNK

-223 AGALTVPNG
+223 APALTVPNG

-238 DPQVTTSTLSA
+238 DPQVTASTLGA
-249 VCGHL
+249 L
-254 TNSEWQTLLP
+254 RP
-264 VLVKYCPTQPRLQT
+264 VLTHDEWTTLMPVFGKHCPVSPTPAPEQ
-278 QLKQDEPEQ
+278 EQ
-287 TQPEAQAESLPE
+287 TQPEPEAQAEPLPDL
-299 PPEEVQV
+299 PEEVRV

-315 PADEAVASLNPEPQ
+315 PEDEAVASLTQPETQ
-329 PEPEPETKPESEL
+329 PEPET
-342 EQDVQSCIDE
+342 EQGVQSCIDE
-352 DGDFVPD
+352 DGDFIPD

>member
-1 MNNTVVQVDTQGN
+1 MKVT
-14 ARVIVLL
+14 LL
-21 SVKVQAAWP
+21 SVKVGAAWP

-58 LCSPALTGK
+58 LCSKELTGK
-67 PESVRGTVRKLFANA
+67 PESVRGQVRKLFASA

-102 DLIQQAE
+102 SLIQQAE

-114 ADADMAAQWTQEF
+114 ADADMASQWQAEF
-127 PDWWDNANELARHG
+127 PDWWDNANALARHG

-151 PYWVRLKAHMFTA
+151 PYWVRLKAHLFSA

-169 EESEALAKDAEQ
+169 AESEALAEDAEA

-193 WQRVWAGKSAL
+193 WQRVWAGKNAL

-211 LKQILDK
+211 LKQILNK

-223 AGALTVPNG
+223 ASALTVPNG

-238 DPQVTTSTLSA
+238 DPQVTAQTLSA
-249 VCGHL
+249 IRGVL
-254 TNSEWQTLLP
+254 THDEWQTLMP
-264 VLVKYCPTQPRLQT
+264 VFGKHCPTQA
-278 QLKQDEPEQ
+278 
-287 TQPEAQAESLPE
+287 QPAQAEPQPEPLPE
-299 PPEEVQV
+299 PPEEVRV
-306 DVEDSDFMP
+306 DVEESDVMP
-315 PADEAVASLNPEPQ
+315 PDDEAVASLTQPDPQ
-329 PEPEPETKPESEL
+329 PEPEPDPEPET

-352 DGDFVPD
+352 DGDFIPD

>member
-1 MNNTVVQVDTQGN
+1 MKVT
-14 ARVIVLL
+14 LL
-21 SVKVQAAWP
+21 SVKVGAAWP

-67 PESVRGTVRKLFANA
+67 PESVRGTVRKLFASA

-93 QPGKEQDAQ
+93 QPGKEEDAQ
-102 DLIQQAE
+102 ALIQQAE

-114 ADADMAAQWTQEF
+114 ADADMASQWQAEF
-127 PDWWDNANELARHG
+127 PDWWDNANSLARHG

-151 PYWVRLKAHMFTA
+151 PYWVRLKAHLFSA

-169 EESEALAKDAEQ
+169 AESEALAEDAEQ
-181 ETLQQESEELDR
+181 ETLQQEQEELDR
-193 WQRVWAGKSAL
+193 WQRVWAGKNAL

-211 LKQILDK
+211 LSAILNK

-223 AGALTVPNG
+223 AGALVVPNG

-238 DPQVTTSTLSA
+238 DPQVTAQTLSA
-249 VCGHL
+249 IRGVL
-254 TNSEWQTLLP
+254 THDEWTTLLP
-264 VLVKYCPTQPRLQT
+264 VFSRHCPTQT
-278 QLKQDEPEQ
+278 QPEQDE
-287 TQPEAQAESLPE
+287 PEAQAEPQPEQTLPDL
-299 PPEEVQV
+299 PEEVTV
-306 DVEDSDFMP
+306 DVEESDVMP
-315 PADEAVASLNPEPQ
+315 PADEAVASLTQPESEAK
-329 PEPEPETKPESEL
+329 PEPEPE
-342 EQDVQSCIDE
+342 QGVQSCVDE
-352 DGDFVPD
+352 DGDFIPD

>member
-1 MNNTVVQVDTQGN
+1 MKVT
-14 ARVIVLL
+14 LL
-21 SVKVQAAWP
+21 SVKVGAAWP

-67 PESVRGTVRKLFANA
+67 PESVRGMVRKLFANA

-102 DLIQQAE
+102 ALIQQAE
-109 SIVAQ
+109 ALVQQ
-114 ADADMAAQWTQEF
+114 ADADMASQWSAEF
-127 PDWWDNANELARHG
+127 PDWWDNANSLARHG

-151 PYWVRLKAHMFTA
+151 PYWVRLKAHLFTA

-169 EESEALAKDAEQ
+169 AESEALAKDAEA

-193 WQRVWAGKSAL
+193 WQRVWAGKPAM

-223 AGALTVPNG
+223 APALSVPNG

-238 DPQVTTSTLSA
+238 DQQVTASTLGA
-249 VCGHL
+249 L
-254 TNSEWQTLLP
+254 RP
-264 VLVKYCPTQPRLQT
+264 VLTHDEWTALMPVFGRHCPTQAQPAQAEPQPEPDT
-278 QLKQDEPEQ
+278 EPEQ
-287 TQPEAQAESLPE
+287 TQPDTLPDL
-299 PPEEVQV
+299 PEEVRV
-306 DVEDSDFMP
+306 DVEESDFMP
-315 PADEAVASLNPEPQ
+315 PADEAVASLTQ
-329 PEPEPETKPESEL
+329 PEPEPKPEP
-342 EQDVQSCIDE
+342 EQGVQSCIDE
-352 DGDFVPD
+352 DGDFIPD

>member
-1 MNNTVVQVDTQGN
+1 MKVT
-14 ARVIVLL
+14 LL
-21 SVKVQAAWP
+21 SVKVGAAWP

-67 PESVRGTVRKLFANA
+67 PESVRGTVRKLFASA

-93 QPGKEQDAQ
+93 QPGKEADAQ
-102 DLIQQAE
+102 ALIAKAE
-109 SIVAQ
+109 SLVQQEDSA
-114 ADADMAAQWTQEF
+114 MASQWSAEF
-127 PDWWDNANELARHG
+127 PDWWDNANDLARHG

-151 PYWVRLKAHMFTA
+151 PYWVRLKAHLFSA

-169 EESEALAKDAEQ
+169 AESEALADDALA

-211 LKQILDK
+211 LSAILNK

-223 AGALTVPNG
+223 APALTVPNG

-238 DPQVTTSTLSA
+238 DPQVTASTLA
-249 VCGHL
+249 AL
-254 TNSEWQTLLP
+254 RP
-264 VLVKYCPTQPRLQT
+264 VLTHDEWTTLMPVFSRHCPTQAQP
-278 QLKQDEPEQ
+278 EPEQ
-287 TQPEAQAESLPE
+287 DEPEAQAEPLPE
-299 PPEEVQV
+299 PPEEVRV

-315 PADEAVASLNPEPQ
+315 EPQ
-329 PEPEPETKPESEL
+329 PEPEPEPETKPQPQPQPQP
-342 EQDVQSCIDE
+342 EQGIQSCIDE
-352 DGDFVPD
+352 DGDFIPD

>member
-1 MNNTVVQVDTQGN
+1 MKVT
-14 ARVIVLL
+14 LL
-21 SVKVQAAWP
+21 SVKVGAAWP

-67 PESVRGTVRKLFANA
+67 PESVRGTVRKLFASA

-93 QPGKEQDAQ
+93 QPGKE
-102 DLIQQAE
+102 AE
-109 SIVAQ
+109 AQ
-114 ADADMAAQWTQEF
+114 ALIAKAEALVQQEDSAMASQWQAEF
-127 PDWWDNANELARHG
+127 PDWWDKANSLARHG

-151 PYWVRLKAHMFTA
+151 PYWVRLKAHLFSA

-169 EESEALAKDAEQ
+169 AESEALAEDAEQ
-181 ETLQQESEELDR
+181 ETLQQEQEELDR
-193 WQRVWAGKSAL
+193 WTRVWSGKNAM

-211 LKQILDK
+211 LSAILNK

-223 AGALTVPNG
+223 AGALVVPNG

-238 DPQVTTSTLSA
+238 DPQVTAQTLSA
-249 VCGHL
+249 IRGVL
-254 TNSEWQTLLP
+254 THDEWTTLMP
-264 VLVKYCPTQPRLQT
+264 VFSRHCPTQAQP
-278 QLKQDEPEQ
+278 EPEQ
-287 TQPEAQAESLPE
+287 DEPEAQAEPLPE
-299 PPEEVQV
+299 PPEEVRV

-315 PADEAVASLNPEPQ
+315 EPQ
-329 PEPEPETKPESEL
+329 PEPEPEPETKPEPQPEP
-342 EQDVQSCIDE
+342 EQGVQSCIDE
-352 DGDFVPD
+352 DGDFIPD

>member
-1 MNNTVVQVDTQGN
+1 MKVT
-14 ARVIVLL
+14 LL
-21 SVKVQAAWP
+21 SVKVGAAWP

-93 QPGKEQDAQ
+93 QPGKEADAQ
-102 DLIQQAE
+102 ALIAEAEALVQQEDSA
-109 SIVAQ
+109 
-114 ADADMAAQWTQEF
+114 MAAQWAAEF
-127 PDWWDNANELARHG
+127 PDWWDNANSLARHG

-151 PYWVRLKAHMFTA
+151 PYWVRLKAHLFTA

-169 EESEALAKDAEQ
+169 EESEALAKDAEA

-193 WQRVWAGKSAL
+193 WQRVWAGKNAL

-223 AGALTVPNG
+223 AGALVVPNG

-238 DPQVTTSTLSA
+238 DPQVTASTLA
-249 VCGHL
+249 AL
-254 TNSEWQTLLP
+254 RP
-264 VLVKYCPTQPRLQT
+264 VLTHEEWTALMPVFGRHCPVSPAPAPESEQTQPEPDT
-278 QLKQDEPEQ
+278 EPEQ
-287 TQPEAQAESLPE
+287 TQPDTLPDL
-299 PPEEVQV
+299 PEEVAV

-329 PEPEPETKPESEL
+329 PEPEPEPEP
-342 EQDVQSCIDE
+342 EQGVQSCIDE
-352 DGDFVPD
+352 DGDFIPD

>member
-1 MNNTVVQVDTQGN
+1 MNTIISVDTQGN
-14 ARVIVLL
+14 ARVITLL

-58 LCSPALTGK
+58 LCSKELTGK
-67 PESVRGTVRKLFANA
+67 PESVRGTVRKLFASA

-102 DLIQQAE
+102 ALIQQAE

-114 ADADMAAQWTQEF
+114 ANAEMASQWAAEF
-127 PDWWDNANELARHG
+127 PDWWNNANDLARHG

-151 PYWVRLKAHMFTA
+151 PYWVRLKAHLFTA

-169 EESEALAKDAEQ
+169 AESEALAKDAEA

-193 WQRVWAGKSAL
+193 WQRVWAGKNAL

-223 AGALTVPNG
+223 APALAVPNG

-238 DPQVTTSTLSA
+238 DPQVTASTLSA

-254 TNSEWQTLLP
+254 TNNEWQTLLP

-278 QLKQDEPEQ
+278 QPEPEPEQTQPAQDEPEAQAEPQPEPLPEPPEEVRIEVEDSDFMPEPQPEPEQ
-287 TQPEAQAESLPE
+287 TQPEPE
-299 PPEEVQV
+299 
-306 DVEDSDFMP
+306 
-315 PADEAVASLNPEPQ
+315 PEPQ
-329 PEPEPETKPESEL
+329 PE
-342 EQDVQSCIDE
+342 QGVQSCIDE
-352 DGDFVPD
+352 DGDFIPD

>member
-1 MNNTVVQVDTQGN
+1 MNTVIQVDHAGN
-14 ARVIVLL
+14 ARVITLL

-35 DEDRAAHW
+35 DEDRSQHW
-43 DGAVNDAGTK
+43 DESVNEAGTK

-67 PESVRGTVRKLFANA
+67 PESIRGTVRKLFASA

-93 QPGKEQDAQ
+93 QPGKEQEAQ
-102 DLIQQAE
+102 ALIQQAE
-109 SIVAQ
+109 ALIQQ
-114 ADADMAAQWTQEF
+114 ADAEMAAQWSAEF
-127 PDWWDNANELARHG
+127 PDWWNNANSLARHG

-151 PYWVRLKAHMFTA
+151 PYWVRLKAHLFTA
-164 EGLSE
+164 EGLSDA
-169 EESEALAKDAEQ
+169 ESEALAKDAEQ
-181 ETLQQESEELDR
+181 ETLQQEQEELDR
-193 WQRVWAGKSAL
+193 WVRVWSGKTAM

-211 LKQILDK
+211 LSSILNK

-223 AGALTVPNG
+223 AQALTVPNG

-249 VCGHL
+249 VCGVL
-254 TNSEWQTLLP
+254 THDEWQTLLP
-264 VLVKYCPTQPRLQT
+264 VLVKYCPTQPRIQA
-278 QLKQDEPEQ
+278 QPEQDEPE
-287 TQPEAQAESLPE
+287 EAQAEQTLPE

-306 DVEDSDFMP
+306 DVEESDVMP
-315 PADEAVASLNPEPQ
+315 PADEAVASLNPEPEQ
-329 PEPEPETKPESEL
+329 TQPEPETKPEPEPQP

-352 DGDFVPD
+352 DGDFIPD

>member
-1 MNNTVVQVDTQGN
+1 MKVT
-14 ARVIVLL
+14 LL
-21 SVKVQAAWP
+21 SVKVGAAWP

-58 LCSPALTGK
+58 LCSKELTGK
-67 PESVRGTVRKLFANA
+67 PESVRGTVRKLFASA

-93 QPGKEQDAQ
+93 QPGKEAEAQ
-102 DLIQQAE
+102 ALIAKAE
-109 SIVAQ
+109 ALVQQ
-114 ADADMAAQWTQEF
+114 ADADMANQWAAEF
-127 PDWWDNANELARHG
+127 PDWWDNANSLARHG

-151 PYWVRLKAHMFTA
+151 PYWVRLKAHLFTA

-169 EESEALAKDAEQ
+169 AESEALAEDAEQ
-181 ETLQQESEELDR
+181 ETLQQEQEELDR
-193 WQRVWAGKSAL
+193 WQRVWAGKNAL

-223 AGALTVPNG
+223 AQALTVPNG

-238 DPQVTTSTLSA
+238 DPQVTAQALSA
-249 VCGHL
+249 IRGVL
-254 TNSEWQTLLP
+254 THDEWTTLMP
-264 VLVKYCPTQPRLQT
+264 VVGRHCPTQT
-278 QLKQDEPEQ
+278 QPEQDE
-287 TQPEAQAESLPE
+287 PEAQAEQTQPDTLPE
-299 PPEEVQV
+299 PPEEVTV
-306 DVEDSDFMP
+306 DVEESDVMP
-315 PADEAVASLNPEPQ
+315 PADEAVASLTQPEPQ
-329 PEPEPETKPESEL
+329 PEPE
-342 EQDVQSCIDE
+342 QGVQSCIDE
-352 DGDFVPD
+352 DGDFIPD

>member
-1 MNNTVVQVDTQGN
+1 MKVT
-14 ARVIVLL
+14 LL
-21 SVKVQAAWP
+21 SVKVGAAWP

-67 PESVRGTVRKLFANA
+67 PESVRGMVRKLFANA

-93 QPGKEQDAQ
+93 QPGKEAEAQ
-102 DLIQQAE
+102 ALIAKAE
-109 SIVAQ
+109 SLVQQ
-114 ADADMAAQWTQEF
+114 ADADMASQWSAEF
-127 PDWWDNANELARHG
+127 PDWWDNANSLARHG

-151 PYWVRLKAHMFTA
+151 PYWVRLKAHLFTA

-169 EESEALAKDAEQ
+169 AESEALAKDVEQ

-193 WQRVWAGKSAL
+193 WQRVWAGKPAM

-223 AGALTVPNG
+223 APALSVPNG

-238 DPQVTTSTLSA
+238 DQQVTASTLGA
-249 VCGHL
+249 L
-254 TNSEWQTLLP
+254 RP
-264 VLVKYCPTQPRLQT
+264 VLTHDEWTALMPVFGRHCPTQAQPAQAAP
-278 QLKQDEPEQ
+278 QSEPEQ
-287 TQPEAQAESLPE
+287 DGPEHLPGL
-299 PPEEVQV
+299 PEEVRV
-306 DVEDSDFMP
+306 DVEESDFMP
-315 PADEAVASLNPEPQ
+315 PADEAVASLTQ
-329 PEPEPETKPESEL
+329 PEPEPKPEP
-342 EQDVQSCIDE
+342 EQGVQSCIDE
-352 DGDFVPD
+352 DGDFIPD

>member
-1 MNNTVVQVDTQGN
+1 MNTTVVQVDTQGN
-14 ARVIVLL
+14 ARVITLL

-35 DEDRAAHW
+35 DADRAAHW
-43 DGAVNDAGTK
+43 DGTVNNAGTK

-102 DLIQQAE
+102 ALIQQAE

-114 ADADMAAQWTQEF
+114 ADAEMAAQWSAEF
-127 PDWWDNANELARHG
+127 PDWWNNANSLARHG

-151 PYWVRLKAHMFTA
+151 PYWVRLKAHLFTA
-164 EGLSE
+164 EGLSDA
-169 EESEALAKDAEQ
+169 ESEALAKDAEQ

-193 WQRVWAGKSAL
+193 WTRVWSGKSAL

-211 LKQILDK
+211 LSAILNK

-238 DPQVTTSTLSA
+238 DPQVTAQTLSA

-278 QLKQDEPEQ
+278 QPEPEHDEPE
-287 TQPEAQAESLPE
+287 EAQAEPLPE
-299 PPEEVQV
+299 PPAEVRV

-315 PADEAVASLNPEPQ
+315 PADEAVASLTQPEPQ
-329 PEPEPETKPESEL
+329 PEPQPE
-342 EQDVQSCIDE
+342 QGVQSCIDE
-352 DGDFVPD
+352 DGDFIPD